1 MGLPVD
7 HDLYTKSKDSN
18 VKLIRLM
25 NELKNDVNKVFDSFK
40 LEILNEVEMVNKDS
54 NANCFTSESM
64 ATCIEDC
71 NTQINDLIEIAKN
84 EMIKLASKETSKENV
99 HNKRPNDENLNEIN
113 LAENKNSK
121 IFLIEVTPASKET
134 SKPTLAS
141 NSKLSFGSSS
151 RPTSAPLLSS
161 FVRPTSAQYLPRTP
175 TVTSTTTTSTQNFT
189 LTPALISQ
197 LISAATSK
205 PASAPISVPSLKT
218 SLASTLTP
226 TFAQTST
233 PILVPTSE
241 PTINPTLLQTLTKL
255 EATDPSGLTFTP
267 SFMSKLIKKVAEH
280 SVPPKPRSYHLTDEQ
295 RLLIVKLFYSIDAPS
310 NNSRQMKTCQILRQ
324 QHGLAVDR
332 ATVARL
338 IKKFEMTKSVKKI
351 PVTGKKR
358 GKYKKRDKEPNEES
372 DEEPNEGRSESNVR
386 RGKCRNSNEKDSNQK
401 NSKKDPKKKDPK
413 EKLSKKK
420 GFKKSDSK
428 DKEQDIISIN

>member
-40 LEILNEVEMVNKDS
+40 LEILNEIEMANKDS
-54 NANCFTSESM
+54 NANCFTSQSM
-64 ATCIEDC
+64 GTCIENC
-71 NTQINDLIEIAKN
+71 NTKINDLIETAKN

-99 HNKRPNDENLNEIN
+99 HNKRPNDENSNEKN

-121 IFLIEVTPASKET
+121 LFLIEVTPASKET
-134 SKPTLAS
+134 SKPTSAS

-151 RPTSAPLLSS
+151 RPTSAPLSSS

-175 TVTSTTTTSTQNFT
+175 TATSTATTSAQNFT

-205 PASAPISVPSLKT
+205 PTSAPISVPSLKT

-226 TFAQTST
+226 TFVQTST
-233 PILVPTSE
+233 SILVPTSK

-255 EATDPSGLTFTP
+255 KATDPNGLTFTP
-267 SFMSKLIKKVAEH
+267 SFMSKLIEKVAEH

-351 PVTGKKR
+351 PVIGKKR
-358 GKYKKRDKEPNEES
+358 GKYKKSDK
-372 DEEPNEGRSESNVR
+372 EPNEGRSESNIQ
-386 RGKCRNSNEKDSNQK
+386 RGKCRNSNEKDSNEKESNEKESTEK
-401 NSKKDPKKKDPK
+401 NSKKKDPKKKDPK

-420 GFKKSDSK
+420 GFKKSGSK
-428 DKEQDIISIN
+428 DKE